1 MDRCTQQDIPVLPV
15 LPVLPVHDELVWPVE
30 SNEAVQQILIDSFH
44 AVTQGKFSS
53 HTPQMTWSEN
63 ESMPIDN
70 HIKSKKAYLVS
81 LKHKL
86 KKHLQLQSAS
96 VIQVDRRW
104 LNGFMAAGFHS
115 GLISLSELKL
125 EYMKAHR
132 NAYGERMTE
141 TQEQQLERRLIKL
154 CQVD

>member
-1 MDRCTQQDIPVLPV
+1 LYLAGNYCYRINAMA
-15 LPVLPVHDELVWPVE
+15 
-30 SNEAVQQILIDSFH
+30 SDSY
-44 AVTQGKFSS
+44 T
-53 HTPQMTWSEN
+53 
-63 ESMPIDN
+63 
-70 HIKSKKAYLVS
+70 KSKKAYLVS
-81 LKHKL
+81 RRDKL
-86 KKHLQLQSAS
+86 QRHLRPQFAS
-96 VIQVDRRW
+96 SNQVDRRW

-141 TQEQQLERRLIKL
+141 AQEQQLERRLAKL